1 MDFKYIFGPVRSS
14 RLGLSL
20 GLELLGDKICDF
32 DCLYC
37 EVGKTLVHTMQRD
50 AYVPAAEILRE
61 LEEWFELGYNSPDFI
76 TLGGMG
82 EPCLNSEMGMVIHG
96 VKKMRPDIPVA
107 VLTNSSLLSQP
118 EVRRELNLADAVL
131 PSLDTV
137 VEKEFQLLNRPCS
150 GILLK
155 DILDGLI
162 EFRKE
167 FGGNIYL
174 EILLVA
180 GFNDSK
186 DNLYGLKEFC
196 RRLSP
201 ERIDL
206 TRMTRPGAYIK
217 APKVDPELESQWRKV
232 LDIGGPV
239 RKSAD
244 NQILNEF
251 ELEVDQ
257 ETVLASLRRR
267 PQTVEQLASA
277 LGTSPDAIQ
286 KIVKELLHSGQLS
299 SNRDLGVDKNFFSVR

>member
-61 LEEWFELGYNSPDFI
+61 LEEWFELGYNCPDFI

-82 EPCLNSEMGMVIHG
+82 EPCLNSEMVMVIHG

-137 VEKEFQLLNRPCS
+137 VEKEFQRLNRPCN

-167 FGGNIYL
+167 FGGDIYL

-180 GFNDSK
+180 GFNESK

-267 PQTVEQLASA
+267 PQTAEQLASA
-277 LGTSPDAIQ
+277 LGTSPDAIL
-286 KIVKELLHSGQLS
+286 KIVNELMHSGQLR